1 MIVSL
6 ALKHMW
12 IYVLTA
18 SRRMNPLA
26 RITPYMDFP
35 KNVFFSMLFSNP
47 SLATA
52 LWHRCVIH
60 TD

>member
-6 ALKHMW
+6 ALKRMW

-18 SRRMNPLA
+18 SRKMNPLA

-52 LWHRCVIH
+52 L
-60 TD
+60 